1 MFVPKHSLNIMFKK
15 VFPTQLD
22 TQGNEKSFSLLFYL
36 LNIYFMGTGEKSIED
51 HVTAGDV
58 SVSLESLIKVFFS

>member
-1 MFVPKHSLNIMFKK
+1 MPQHSVNVMFKK

-22 TQGNEKSFSLLFYL
+22 TPGNEKSFSLLFYF
-36 LNIYFMGTGEKSIED
+36 LNIYFMGTGEKSIEE

-58 SVSLESLIKVFFS
+58 SVCLEFFIKSFFS

>member
-1 MFVPKHSLNIMFKK
+1 MFKK